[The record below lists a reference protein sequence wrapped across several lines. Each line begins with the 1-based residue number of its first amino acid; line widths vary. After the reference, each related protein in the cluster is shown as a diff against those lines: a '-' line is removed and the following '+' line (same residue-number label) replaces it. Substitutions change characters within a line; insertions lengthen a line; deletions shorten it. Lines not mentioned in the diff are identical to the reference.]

1 MIFNKL
7 RQIVAKSNVAI
18 FVLFGSLIS
27 AVSLHADV
35 TTDAGAFS
43 WVGAGVRPMG
53 MGGAFT
59 AVSDDVNAVFTNP
72 AGIAGIKSREIG
84 YTQADLFNLKIA
96 RQQQVALVYPK
107 LGPVPVSLGVG
118 LNYLR
123 IKFDPDSWAE
133 TEWVF
138 TLAKQIMPF
147 EGLKDSEEEELVT
160 APGLSIDLGLSFKLL
175 KVNSNFSANT
185 FGGVTVAV
193 DDAEATGQSF
203 DAGIL
208 IHAGDRVTVG
218 LALLDIVSYLK
229 WETGLTERLAKR
241 IRVGA
246 AVRPLKGI
254 LISVEP
260 EMTEQSGSW
269 YVGRASGG
277 IELWAAGLLKNG
289 LGIPYIKD
297 VGIRAGVSRDLQDN
311 LGSDIGG
318 GLSIRAEKFD
328 IEYALISK
336 QGATLGLTHRWGFS
350 TKF

>member
-1 MIFNKL
+1 MILNVPRRL
-7 RQIVAKSNVAI
+7 MAKNYLSI
-18 FVLFGSLIS
+18 FVLLSGLMSS
-27 AVSLHADV
+27 VYLHAGV

-59 AVSDDVNAVFTNP
+59 AVSDDINAVFTNP
-72 AGIAGIKSREIG
+72 AGIAGIKTREIG

-96 RQQQVALVYPK
+96 RQQQVVLVYPR

-123 IKFDPDSWAE
+123 INFDPDSWAE

-138 TLAKQIMPF
+138 TLGKQIVPF
-147 EGLKDSEEEELVT
+147 EGLKDAEEEEIVT
-160 APGLSIDLGLSFKLL
+160 APGLRVEMGMSFKLL
-175 KVNSNFSANT
+175 KINSNFSANT

-203 DAGIL
+203 DAGVL

-241 IRVGA
+241 IRVGGA
-246 AVRPLKGI
+246 IRPLRGI
-254 LISVEP
+254 LISFEP

-269 YVGRASGG
+269 YVGRASAG
-277 IELWAAGLLKNG
+277 IEIWGSGLLKNG
-289 LGIPYIKD
+289 LGIPHIKD
-297 VGIRAGVSRDLQDN
+297 VGIRAGVSRDLKDN

-318 GLSIRAEKFD
+318 GLSIRASKFD

-336 QGATLGLTHRWGFS
+336 QGAALGLTHRWGFS
-350 TKF
+350 TRF